1 MKKLGMKKVWVPVIA
16 LCSVGLIVGTGYAAW
31 TISRKQNGNATG
43 NRKADAVTDAH
54 AIVKNVKWYR
64 GTGESKQ
71 ALSEEDPNPT
81 VCFGWTEK
89 SGVSGD
95 WLTNTNEKCK
105 EDRKFTLAFDVEKG
119 KDAGTVTPAVTRNVV
134 DKALD
139 SGTAFANCIS
149 NNLIKAPGDKKQGD
163 DVLNYTLKAKA
174 GTANGNTTPYTVDV
188 SFSWGDHFENKNPM
202 NFYNQFVDSEAWAT
216 YINAH
221 KSEKYDASMYTD
233 FSNSLGAIAT
243 LNTSSADSKT
253 PRFDITID
261 VEGSN

>member
-64 GTGESKQ
+64 VTGESKE
-71 ALSEEDPNPT
+71 ALSETDPNPT

-95 WLTNTNEKCK
+95 WLTNIDGEYK

-119 KDAGTVTPAVTRNVV
+119 KDAGEVNPVVTREVE
-134 DKALD
+134 D
-139 SGTAFANCIS
+139 SGTAFANCIK
-149 NNLIKAPGDKKQGD
+149 NNLIIAPGHKKQED
-163 DVLNYTLKAKA
+163 DVLNYTLEANA

-216 YINAH
+216 YIDAH

-243 LNTSSADSKT
+243 LHTSSADPKT
-253 PRFDITID
+253 PRFDIKIN